1 MCIFLFQAI
10 SAEPI
15 RKPENYSVEIRFINP
30 PHNDGIECSTAISN
44 EENEMLTSLI
54 LNCSQDLET
63 ELLGLLTVTASNRAG
78 SIKLLREEEIS
89 ELVID

>member
-1 MCIFLFQAI
+1 
-10 SAEPI
+10 
-15 RKPENYSVEIRFINP
+15 
-30 PHNDGIECSTAISN
+30 
-44 EENEMLTSLI
+44 MLTSLI